1 MLDVKLFIFLLLG
14 FFWGGLTAPVSIRL
28 AGIYGI
34 IDVPDARKIHK
45 GNMPRGA
52 GIGLWLGYMLMA
64 VIMSG
69 NLPNLRCIATGAT
82 LIFLCGY
89 LDDMCSLSPY
99 VRLALHLFSSALV
112 VIPMNMGFM
121 PSLISIVWI
130 AGVTSAYNLIDG
142 MNGLCISIFIASSC
156 ALYVIG
162 TLLPVQYIPDDS
174 FPGVYLA
181 YPGVYMGAMALG
193 VLCWNFPSAQ
203 TFLGDGGSTLLGYLF
218 ASHFVTSARF
228 PLMYLSFD
236 KMIFL
241 LILFGGIPVVDT
253 LTAFTRRMLTGKSP
267 FYPDKKHL
275 HHLLISL
282 TGSNVLT
289 VTIILSLQVIMLVL
303 GLKYYTRLI

>member
-64 VIMSG
+64 VTMSG
-69 NLPNLRCIATGAT
+69 NLPNVRCIATGAT
-82 LIFLCGY
+82 VIFLCGY

-99 VRLALHLFSSALV
+99 VRLALHIASSALV

-121 PSLISIVWI
+121 PSLVAVVWI

-156 ALYVIG
+156 ALYMIG
-162 TLLPVQYIPDDS
+162 SSSPVMYLPDDS
-174 FPGVYLA
+174 FPGVYMA

-218 ASHFVTSARF
+218 ASHFVTSARV
-228 PLMYLSFD
+228 PLRWLSFD
-236 KMIFL
+236 KMILL

-303 GLKYYTRLI
+303 GLKYYMRLI

>member
-1 MLDVKLFIFLLLG
+1 MLDVKIFVFLLMG

-64 VIMSG
+64 VVMSG
-69 NLPNLRCIATGAT
+69 HIPLLRYIATGAT
-82 LIFLCGY
+82 IIFLCGY
-89 LDDMCSLSPY
+89 LDDMCSLSPFL
-99 VRLALHLFSSALV
+99 RLGLHIFASSLAVLPLNLS
-112 VIPMNMGFM
+112 IPVT
-121 PSLISIVWI
+121 LIAIIWL

-156 ALYVIG
+156 ALF
-162 TLLPVQYIPDDS
+162 LLGHSYSGI
-174 FPGVYLA
+174 
-181 YPGVYMGAMALG
+181 YMGAMALG

-218 ASHFVTSARF
+218 ASHF
-228 PLMYLSFD
+228 LSLS
-236 KMIFL
+236 MPNLQGIRLHELVL
-241 LILFGGIPVVDT
+241 LLVLFGGIPVVDT
-253 LTAFTRRMLTGKSP
+253 LTAFTRRILCGKSP

-275 HHLLISL
+275 HHILISL

-289 VTIILSLQVIMLVL
+289 VSIILSLQVIMLVS
-303 GLKYYTRLI
+303 GLRLYLRLL

>member
-1 MLDVKLFIFLLLG
+1 MLDVKLFVFLLLG

-64 VIMSG
+64 MIISG
-69 NLPNLRCIATGAT
+69 QSPHIRYIATGAT
-82 LIFLCGY
+82 VIFLCGY
-89 LDDMCSLSPY
+89 LDDMCSLSPFL
-99 VRLALHLFSSALV
+99 RLGLHIGASALA
-112 VIPMNMGFM
+112 VIPLNLGF
-121 PSLISIVWI
+121 SAAVVSVVWL

-142 MNGLCISIFIASSC
+142 MNGLCISIFIASSL
-156 ALYVIG
+156 ALF
-162 TLLPVQYIPDDS
+162 LLGKS
-174 FPGVYLA
+174 
-181 YPGVYMGAMALG
+181 YPGIYMGAMALG

-218 ASHFVTSARF
+218 ASHFLASSSGVIRSAGIADV
-228 PLMYLSFD
+228 LM
-236 KMIFL
+236 MM
-241 LILFGGIPVVDT
+241 ILFGGIPVVDT

-275 HHLLISL
+275 HHILISL

-289 VTIILSLQVIMLVL
+289 VTIILSLQVIMLAA
-303 GLKYYTRLI
+303 GLKYYMRLL

>member
-64 VIMSG
+64 VLLSWSVPG
-69 NLPNLRCIATGAT
+69 LRYIATGAT
-82 LIFLCGY
+82 VIFLCGY
-89 LDDMCSLSPY
+89 LDDMCSLSPFF
-99 VRLALHLFSSALV
+99 RLALHLGASGLVAL
-112 VIPMNMGFM
+112 PMNMGIFHTVIAI
-121 PSLISIVWI
+121 LWI

-156 ALYVIG
+156 VLF
-162 TLLPVQYIPDDS
+162 LLGRS
-174 FPGVYLA
+174 
-181 YPGVYMGAMALG
+181 YPGIYMGAMALG

-218 ASHFVTSARF
+218 ASHFIASSAETLRHCGVAD
-228 PLMYLSFD
+228 M
-236 KMIFL
+236 
-241 LILFGGIPVVDT
+241 LILFVLFGGIPVVDT

-289 VTIILSLQVIMLVL
+289 VTIILSLQVVMLVL